1 MTKKQLIA
9 LGQSIMKIERDFSP
23 VTGPRIS
30 MRGHIAV
37 KRASPPRKPSI
48 AKSKVAKA
56 KK

>member
-9 LGQSIMKIERDFSP
+9 LGQSIMKIEREFSP